1 MSTAIITTSNAKKA
15 AKNTANYAKD
25 NTQTLLILAALAVGG
40 YFVYQALKG
49 VSKVGGIIDEVT
61 TPGSGSGSGTT
72 TPGGNTPPPTNS
84 GLTITENQASG
95 IARILLTA
103 MDGFGTDTPAIYNA
117 LRGRTPADYHLISEK
132 FGTPRY
138 DGAGE
143 GMWPAP
149 QRGLTDWI
157 TRELD
162 NSEIAQLKSIIPG
175 VF

>member
-1 MSTAIITTSNAKKA
+1 MSRAIITTGTAKKA

-25 NTQTLLILAALAVGG
+25 NTQTLLILAALTVGG

-72 TPGGNTPPPTNS
+72 TPGGNTPPPANS
-84 GLTITENQASG
+84 GLTITENQASV

-103 MDGFGTDTPAIYNA
+103 MDGFGTDTPAIFNA
-117 LRGRTPADYHLISEK
+117 LRGKTDYHLISQK

-162 NSEIAQLKSIIPG
+162 NNEMAQLKNIIPG
-175 VF
+175 IF